1 MADFRTF
8 KTAQRLPAQAMS
20 PVVDP
25 AGWLPNSLGDV
36 ENWSYHITE
45 SDANALIDA
54 ANEAS
59 KKGIVPEE
67 VNKENFLLQGSFR
80 GVLTDV
86 REELR
91 NGRGVVMLRNF
102 PINELDRTGQV
113 IAYLGMGSFLG
124 KPISQNMKG
133 HLLGHVKDLGGDYS
147 DPNTRGYFTR
157 AEMRCHSDPCDFVGL
172 LCLQTAKSGGAS
184 AVASSVAVYNIMLER
199 RPDLVKVL
207 TEDFYRS
214 RKGDINPGQKPWFKQ
229 PMFSF
234 DDGYFS
240 ALGAGSSI
248 DRAVGLPDVPPMTSA
263 QKAAIDVYRQV
274 CEECLTDIPF
284 LPGDI
289 QFLNN
294 YVALHTRRDYEDWPE
309 PERKRHLLRLWLSDP
324 DSRPAPLS
332 QRSGYRV
339 NGILPE
345 GVKLNAPL
353 DVTEAP

>member
-1 MADFRTF
+1 
-8 KTAQRLPAQAMS
+8 
-20 PVVDP
+20 
-25 AGWLPNSLGDV
+25 
-36 ENWSYHITE
+36 
-45 SDANALIDA
+45 
-54 ANEAS
+54 
-59 KKGIVPEE
+59 
-67 VNKENFLLQGSFR
+67 
-80 GVLTDV
+80 
-86 REELR
+86 
-91 NGRGVVMLRNF
+91 MLRDF
-102 PINELDRTGQV
+102 PIGELDRKGQV
-113 IAYLGMGSFLG
+113 IAYLGLGSFLG

-157 AEMRCHSDPCDFVGL
+157 AEMRCHNDPCDFVGL

-199 RPDLVKVL
+199 RPDLVQVL

-214 RKGDINPGQKPWFKQ
+214 RKGDVNPGQKPWFKQ

-248 DRAVGLPDVPPMTSA
+248 DRAVGLPGVPPWTPM
-263 QKAAIDVYRQV
+263 QKEAIEVYRQV

-294 YVALHTRRDYEDWPE
+294 YVALHTRRDYEDWPQ

-353 DVTEAP
+353 DVHEAP